1 VPEGCDDGKDQ
12 RRGGATMVKT
22 DGGSS
27 SVRERRKARESSRA
41 KGKGAGCSGVE
52 IAFYRGRGSTGE
64 VTTGGNWRWL
74 MVLTSLMMGW
84 G

>member
-1 VPEGCDDGKDQ
+1 VPEGCDDGEDQ

-41 KGKGAGCSGVE
+41 KGKGAGCSG
-52 IAFYRGRGSTGE
+52 
-64 VTTGGNWRWL
+64 GGDC
-74 MVLTSLMMGW
+74 VL
-84 G
+84 